1 MTAGLRLCGS
11 FRKLSKLVVI
21 AVMLRGR
28 HRGLPVA
35 IDRAVMLPKDFTA
48 AEEQAFEETRSR
60 RLSRRGS
67 SGLAD
72 EFMLNNFR
80 RGSMSNMSQGG
91 PSSAPQPHPRASHES
106 TSPSPTTGVRTSLST
121 PGLGLS
127 GVPPSPQQR
136 GLPNRKASVHS
147 IDMHLAGEDLNTE
160 KGKERSKS
168 MPHPLSDADQQTQSQ
183 NRDTDLSHSPSVPSN
198 LTFALPRTLTRS
210 STRSDGSAGAGAGHV
225 GAVGGTGS
233 LTPVQESSMSRA
245 NSRVD

>member
-1 MTAGLRLCGS
+1 
-11 FRKLSKLVVI
+11 
-21 AVMLRGR
+21 MLRGR

-72 EFMLNNFR
+72 DLMTNNLR
-80 RGSMSNMSQGG
+80 RGSMSQMSQGG
-91 PSSAPQPHPRASHES
+91 PSSAPLPHHRASHDS
-106 TSPSPTTGVRTSLST
+106 TPPAPTAGVRTSLST

-127 GVPPSPQQR
+127 GVPSSPQPR
-136 GLPNRKASVHS
+136 GPPIRKASVHS
-147 IDMHLAGEDLNTE
+147 IDMHLAGDRLDRLDLDE
-160 KGKERSKS
+160 KEKEKSRSL
-168 MPHPLSDADQQTQSQ
+168 PLPLSDDQQSQ
-183 NRDTDLSHSPSVPSN
+183 NQTQGQNRNIDLSHSPSVPTN

-210 STRSDGSAGAGAGHV
+210 STRSDGSAGVGAGQA
-225 GAVGGTGS
+225 GGVGGTGS
-233 LTPVQESSMSRA
+233 LTPVQEGSMSRA

>member
-1 MTAGLRLCGS
+1 
-11 FRKLSKLVVI
+11 
-21 AVMLRGR
+21 MLRGR

-72 EFMLNNFR
+72 DLMTNNFR
-80 RGSMSNMSQGG
+80 RGSMSQMSQGG
-91 PSSAPQPHPRASHES
+91 PSSAPLPHHRASHDS
-106 TSPSPTTGVRTSLST
+106 TSPAPTTGVRTSLST

-127 GVPPSPQQR
+127 GVPPSPQPR
-136 GLPNRKASVHS
+136 GPPIRKASVHS
-147 IDMHLAGEDLNTE
+147 IDMHLAGDRLDRLDLDE
-160 KGKERSKS
+160 KEKEKSRSL
-168 MPHPLSDADQQTQSQ
+168 PLPLSDDQPQSQQQSQ
-183 NRDTDLSHSPSVPSN
+183 NHNIDLSHSPSVPTN

-210 STRSDGSAGAGAGHV
+210 STRSDSSAGVGAGQA
-225 GAVGGTGS
+225 GGVGGTGS
-233 LTPVQESSMSRA
+233 LTPVQEGSMSRA